1 MLLTHTGHVDYEE
14 LCRLDVLGLRDS
26 TKHERGMHSVYKH
39 ADGKKIND
47 RRIVLDVERG
57 RTVKS
62 WKPQRLGGGLGGAR
76 NGAAEVNVRHKK
88 GPWSW

>member
-1 MLLTHTGHVDYEE
+1 
-14 LCRLDVLGLRDS
+14 
-26 TKHERGMHSVYKH
+26 MHSVYKH

-76 NGAAEVNVRHKK
+76 NGAAEVNVRHSGRVENFERNANGKNVIVVEIIVIVK
-88 GPWSW
+88 EEIVNGTVVVVT